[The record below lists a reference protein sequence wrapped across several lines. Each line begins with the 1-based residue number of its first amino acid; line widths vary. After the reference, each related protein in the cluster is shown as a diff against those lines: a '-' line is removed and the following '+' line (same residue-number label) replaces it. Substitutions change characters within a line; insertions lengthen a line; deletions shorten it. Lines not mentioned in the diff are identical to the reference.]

1 MVIQSN
7 LKLVNEAKVDFDADF
22 GNKYGIHKGVIAN
35 PSEGEI
41 YTPTALWLEAL
52 DLVLQRLKE
61 HGVDFS
67 TVKGVSGAGM
77 QHGTVFWSQ
86 DAEALLGGLDAKKS
100 LHEQLVPAEDGKKSV
115 FSHPHSP
122 NWQDASTQKQCEAF
136 DKELGDEQTLADV
149 TGSKAHHVS
158 FALRISHCQAY

>member
-1 MVIQSN
+1 MTSD
-7 LKLVNEAKVDFDADF
+7 LKKVHEAKAEFDVDF
-22 GNKYGIHKGVIAN
+22 GKRYGVKKGVLTN

-41 YTPTALWLEAL
+41 FAPGAMWLEAL

-61 HGVDFS
+61 DGLDFS
-67 TVKGVSGAGM
+67 RVRGVSGAGM

-86 DAEALLGGLDAKKS
+86 KAEEMLAGLKGDKS
-100 LHEQLVPAEDGKKSV
+100 LVEQLGDGANGQEHGA

-136 DKELGDEQTLADV
+136 NAFFGSPEELANV
-149 TGSKAHHVS
+149 TGSSAHHVS
-158 FALRISHCQAY
+158 CSADDSE